1 MKFFWCI
8 HTVENCHSSTQ
19 PKRKYIFIKVCILKF
34 PFTFKSYQIII
45 EFEWISS
52 VHILI
57 YTFSHWNSINTNANG
72 WRRSAQLKMKIINLS
87 WMISGWFS
95 ILCPIHKDTKINY
108 VFQNHLSIRNLLL
121 LSIKKIFSARLS
133 CLDTIIEECQY

>member
-19 PKRKYIFIKVCILKF
+19 PKYIFRKGCILKF

-57 YTFSHWNSINTNANG
+57 YTFSHWNTKVQILMDEEDQHKS
-72 WRRSAQLKMKIINLS
+72 QLKMKIINLS

-95 ILCPIHKDTKINY
+95 ILCPIHKDTKI
-108 VFQNHLSIRNLLL
+108 
-121 LSIKKIFSARLS
+121 IFFFFFSS
-133 CLDTIIEECQY
+133 NIIYQSEICITFN